1 MNNQTRRQVN
11 LIGIAAIT
19 VVAVVGTLL
28 VSLPLFNAVQN
39 AANQASASV
48 ESDRVT
54 RAELAVLAKQD
65 VWRAKAENDLRF
77 ARWQIPEADEL
88 RDASALASVAAKASG
103 ARIASITFAGRQV
116 FARPAGVG
124 LGEDGTPAAAQVPAE
139 PGTPWVQLPVRF
151 EVEVSN
157 TAQAAAFLD
166 GLRGGPR
173 VLQVVQAQSS
183 PTNGAELSIVTVD
196 ALIFAARR

>member
-183 PTNGAELSIVTVD
+183 PTNGAKLSIVTVD